1 MSKNNSDF
9 EKFYY
14 AKGLVEFISLF
25 IIIFSMDKG
34 IIFLVFSIILSIF
47 LSSIPNFIFK
57 FETAKEY
64 WNANVRAILAYLL
77 ISFLAFILLSTFGTE
92 YGAFGLFIIVL
103 VFGIIY
109 IPIFLIVSY
118 IVDIIF
124 FKTRNK

>member
-92 YGAFGLFIIVL
+92 YDAFGLFIIVL